1 VPRADTAWGM
11 ASLDEQARWVSESVA
26 VFVPTEVSI
35 RTVGDDAKSWLNGQ
49 VTNDVR
55 ELRQDAAVY
64 ALAVTVKG
72 RVISDLWAR
81 AGETGPILAIPASVR
96 DLLLPHF
103 EKHIIMEDVELI
115 EDADKFAVSVQGPR
129 AREAVAGLTSTS
141 AVIACSRFNR
151 EGFDVVTDAAGLSA
165 LLEELTRR
173 AESLG
178 GGRLSDSGLA
188 HAHVLHA
195 IPRIGIDFGEGNY
208 PQEAGL
214 KGRAV
219 SFNKGCYTGQ
229 EVVYMLE
236 NRGQLS
242 RRLVQ
247 LTGPA
252 EPALAKGSS
261 VYDAQGARVGEIT
274 SSTVTDSGKPMTVA
288 LAYLK
293 RAAAEV
299 GSVVSVGA
307 PGPLSYIVRF
317 VVGVTN
323 DPCPIIAP

>member
-1 VPRADTAWGM
+1 M

-26 VFVPTEVSI
+26 VFVPAEVVV
-35 RTVGDDAKSWLNGQ
+35 RVTGDDAKSWLNGQ

-55 ELRQDAAVY
+55 ELHADAAVY
-64 ALAVTVKG
+64 VLALTVKG

-81 AGETGPILAIPASVR
+81 GGEAGPVLTIPAAMREV
-96 DLLLPHF
+96 LLAHF
-103 EKHIIMEDVELI
+103 DKHIIMEDVELSQ
-115 EDADKFAVSVQGPR
+115 EPDQLTVSVQGPR
-129 AREAVAGLTSTS
+129 AKDLIADLRLSPEAYATY
-141 AVIACSRFNR
+141 ACSRLHG
-151 EGFDVVTDAAGLSA
+151 EGVDVVTTAANLGTVID
-165 LLEELTRR
+165 EITRR
-173 AESLG
+173 AEALG
-178 GGRLSDSGLA
+178 GGRLSDSALA
-188 HAHVLHA
+188 HAHVVHA
-195 IPRIGIDFGEGNY
+195 IPRIGIDFGENTY

-214 KGRAV
+214 KTRAV

-252 EPALAKGSS
+252 EPLLAKGTSLF
-261 VYDAQGARVGEIT
+261 DAQGARAGEVT
-274 SSTVTDSGKPMTVA
+274 SVSVTDSGDPATVT

-293 RAAAEV
+293 RAFAEE
-299 GSVVSVGA
+299 GSVVSAGA
-307 PGPLSYIVRF
+307 PGHLNYTVRI

-323 DPCPIIAP
+323 APCPIIAP

>member
-1 VPRADTAWGM
+1 M
-11 ASLDEQARWVSESVA
+11 ASLDEQARWISDSAAIYVA
-26 VFVPTEVSI
+26 ADRLLRVT
-35 RTVGDDAKSWLNGQ
+35 GDDATSWLNGQ

-55 ELRQDAAVY
+55 ALQKDAATY

-81 AGETGPILAIPASVR
+81 AGEAGPVLSIPLVTREALLASF
-96 DLLLPHF
+96 D
-103 EKHIIMEDVELI
+103 KHIIMEDVELA
-115 EDADKFAVSVQGPR
+115 EQNDLCLVSVQGPK
-129 AREAVAGLTSTS
+129 ARE
-141 AVIACSRFNR
+141 VIADESLVSFSCPRLHAEGVDLVVPEAERDALLSR
-151 EGFDVVTDAAGLSA
+151 LSA
-165 LLEELTRR
+165 R
-173 AESLG
+173 AEALG
-178 GGRLSDSGLA
+178 GGLLEAAGLA
-188 HAHVLHA
+188 HAHVLGA
-195 IPRIGIDFGEGNY
+195 VPRVGIDFGDTSY

-247 LTGPA
+247 IAGPA
-252 EPALAKGSS
+252 EAPLKRGDSLFDS
-261 VYDAQGARVGEIT
+261 QGARVGEVT
-274 SSTVTDSGKPMTVA
+274 SASVTQGSPATTVG

-293 RAAAEV
+293 RAAADL
-299 GSVVSVGA
+299 GST
-307 PGPLSYIVRF
+307 VRAADTNYAVKF